1 MNQNFTIEDLK
12 YNKAIKKSFFEV
24 LLEQV
29 ETFYLHCVNHSKL
42 SIGTR
47 GLLEK
52 EQKEGIILVFGPY
65 SYRKLDWDE
74 DGIYCEM
81 NFGKWENIYI
91 PYECIFRVFDKAG
104 HFMMQFLTM
113 EIEYEKTEVDQRSKL
128 NTSEELDSEQTNVIQ
143 IDFSK
148 KNKKKKE

>member
-65 SYRKLDWDE
+65 SY
-74 DGIYCEM
+74 
-81 NFGKWENIYI
+81 
-91 PYECIFRVFDKAG
+91 
-104 HFMMQFLTM
+104 
-113 EIEYEKTEVDQRSKL
+113 
-128 NTSEELDSEQTNVIQ
+128 
-143 IDFSK
+143 
-148 KNKKKKE
+148 